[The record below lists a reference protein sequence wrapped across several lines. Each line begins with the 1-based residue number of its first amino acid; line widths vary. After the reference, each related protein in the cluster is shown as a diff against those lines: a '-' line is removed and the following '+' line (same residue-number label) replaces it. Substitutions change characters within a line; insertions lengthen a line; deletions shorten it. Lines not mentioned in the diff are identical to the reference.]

1 MNFAEIMNSIG
12 VESMGYAEP
21 TLESELM
28 EEIALESELD
38 KNFAEMDAMNTIATA
53 DNIQAITIALV
64 EREIAL
70 ESNQG
75 RDASVIFQDFGLEAI
90 KDVAARKYYGG
101 LASIKALI
109 NTCISWLKNL
119 VGIATSSKKIFSGL
133 KKKADNQLKALRKL
147 AGKKTDKLNREMHE
161 YKGALKK
168 LLDEYSGLKTLY
180 VSSQTAK
187 EATWDVFKKSAVSQ
201 SKRLLE
207 TFINTDQNKIDSL
220 KTKKENLPDIYDRSD
235 KNEYEEGS
243 AYSHIVDVM
252 QDIKSKADAKKAD
265 TILKDIEKTI
275 KNLEKFR
282 DAGLKDTEWATNNN
296 TLIDSV
302 RKYINVKITL
312 ANNQCS
318 YLKDVL
324 KHIVRLAD
332 DALTDAKAIEAALV

>member
-53 DNIQAITIALV
+53 DNIQAITIALA

-147 AGKKTDKLNREMHE
+147 AGKKTDKLNRDMHE
-161 YKGALKK
+161 YSETFKKLVNDEYNKLTLVNLDGNKATDVTWDQIKNSYSGNMDLYHRNWNDAIEKLKK
-168 LLDEYSGLKTLY
+168 
-180 VSSQTAK
+180 
-187 EATWDVFKKSAVSQ
+187 
-201 SKRLLE
+201 
-207 TFINTDQNKIDSL
+207 
-220 KTKKENLPDIYDRSD
+220 KKEDLSDIYDKND
-235 KNEYEEGS
+235 KEEYEGGA
-243 AYSHIVDVM
+243 AYSHILSVL
-252 QDIKSKADAKKAD
+252 QTIKTVSDGKKSD
-265 TILKDIEKTI
+265 TILKDIEKSI
-275 KNLEKFR
+275 KNLEKLR
-282 DAGLKDTEWATNNN
+282 DNGLKDVDWANNN
-296 TLIDSV
+296 NSMIDPL
-302 RKYINVKITL
+302 RKYINLRITA
-312 ANNQCS
+312 ANHQCS
-318 YLKDVL
+318 YAKSVL
-324 KHIVRLAD
+324 KNIVRLAD